1 MSKHIL
7 FVSSEVYPFA
17 KTGGLADV
25 SYGLPRAL
33 NTLYDVEVMMPLYS
47 SIDRE
52 KYEISSIG
60 DSFDLLMGEILY
72 PIQLYGCT
80 FDGMKYL
87 FIYTPCLCDREFL
100 YGTQEAGYE
109 DNAIRFGLFSHAI
122 VSLLKNKHYDIVH
135 LNDWQCALV
144 ALLVNEESSI
154 STKTIFTI
162 HNLAY
167 QGVFEHSILKSIGID
182 ERYFT
187 MDALEFYENIS
198 FIKAGIAYAQS
209 ITTVSPTY
217 AKEILSH
224 KDGCG
229 LEGFLGIHSH
239 KLKGII
245 NGIDAEH
252 FSPVNDAALVATYN
266 SVKGKRASKSDFLKR
281 TGLKGATKPLF
292 VFIGRFAEQKGMG
305 LLIESLDKIA
315 DLECNIALLGEGAS
329 CFHEELTLLSQ
340 RHKNIHL
347 AIGYNEALAHQM
359 YAASDF
365 LLMPSLFEPC
375 GLNQMIA
382 FVYGSIPIVHRVGG
396 LADTVKR
403 FEIYDV
409 ASPHGYGV
417 LFNTPTSRSFMA
429 AVHKALELY
438 SDKKHSDEIA
448 NHNMRCDFSW
458 AKSAKI
464 YSDLYEKL
472 LK

>member
-1 MSKHIL
+1 MSRRIL

-25 SYGLPRAL
+25 SHSLPRAL
-33 NTLYDVEVMMPLYS
+33 NAIYNVEVVMPLYR
-47 SIDRE
+47 SIDKE
-52 KYEISSIG
+52 KYNISPWG
-60 DSFDLLMGEILY
+60 KPFDLLMGGVSY
-72 PIQLYGCT
+72 PLQFHSCT
-80 FDGMKYL
+80 FEGIKYL

-100 YGTQEAGYE
+100 YGTHEAGYE
-109 DNAIRFGLFSHAI
+109 DNAIRFGLFSWAI
-122 VSLLKNKHYDIVH
+122 MLLLKGEHYDIVH
-135 LNDWQCALV
+135 LNDWQSALV
-144 ALLVNEESSI
+144 ALLVNEESLI

-167 QGVFEHSILKSIGID
+167 QGVFEHSVLKFIGID

-187 MDALEFYENIS
+187 MDALEFYNKVN

-209 ITTVSPTY
+209 VTTVSPTY

-224 KDGCG
+224 KYGCG
-229 LEGFLGIHSH
+229 LEGFLELHSYKLRGI
-239 KLKGII
+239 L

-252 FSPVNDAALVATYN
+252 FSPVSDTALVATYN
-266 SVKGKRASKSDFLKR
+266 SVKGKRVSKSAFLKHIK
-281 TGLKGATKPLF
+281 LKGVTKPLF
-292 VFIGRFAEQKGMG
+292 VFIGRFAEQKGMD

-315 DLECNIALLGEGAS
+315 HMDCNIALLGEGANH
-329 CFHEELTLLSQ
+329 FHEELTLLSQ

-347 AIGYNEALAHQM
+347 TIKYDEAFAHQM

-382 FVYGSIPIVHRVGG
+382 FAYGSIPIVHHVGG

-403 FEIYDV
+403 FDGYDA
-409 ASPHGYGV
+409 ASSYGYGV
-417 LFNTPTSRSFMA
+417 LFNTPKSRSFVG
-429 AVHKALELY
+429 AVQKALDLY
-438 SDKKHSDEIA
+438 SDKKLFEEIA
-448 NHNMRCDFSW
+448 NHNMKCDFSW
-458 AKSAKI
+458 TKSAKI